1 MHIVSTL
8 ANHEFL
14 NMERVLDYP
23 VYDVFSYMQYSDA
36 KARAENANFKFQQ
49 DMRERTRRR

>member
-1 MHIVSTL
+1 MHVVSTL

-14 NMERVLDYP
+14 NLERVLGYP

-36 KARAENANFKFQQ
+36 RTRAENANMKFRQ
-49 DMRERTRRR
+49 DMERRTRR